1 MSWIYLMMAILLEV
15 VGTTCMK
22 LSVGFTKLVPSV
34 AMFLLYGAS
43 LGVLTLAL
51 KKIDLNIAYATWSGL
66 GTMLIVLLGI
76 VIYDEPTTG
85 LHYDDV
91 RKLIDVLQR
100 LVSHGNTVMVIEHNL
115 DVIKT
120 ADWIVD
126 LGPDGGARGGH
137 LMGEGTPEQIAAI
150 EGSETGQ
157 YLKPTLNFNNNLV
170 IMPVSA

>member
-22 LSVGFTKLVPSV
+22 LSVGFTKLAPSV

-76 VIYDEPTTG
+76 VIYDEPTTVG
-85 LHYDDV
+85 RMVSILIILLGVISLH
-91 RKLIDVLQR
+91 LQPG
-100 LVSHGNTVMVIEHNL
+100 VH
-115 DVIKT
+115 
-120 ADWIVD
+120 
-126 LGPDGGARGGH
+126 
-137 LMGEGTPEQIAAI
+137 
-150 EGSETGQ
+150 
-157 YLKPTLNFNNNLV
+157 
-170 IMPVSA
+170 

>member
-1 MSWIYLMMAILLEV
+1 LCTYSLFFSQQAQTAQEPQMSWIYLMMAILLEV

-76 VIYDEPTTG
+76 VIYDEPTTVG
-85 LHYDDV
+85 RMVSILIILLGVISLH
-91 RKLIDVLQR
+91 LQPG
-100 LVSHGNTVMVIEHNL
+100 VH
-115 DVIKT
+115 
-120 ADWIVD
+120 
-126 LGPDGGARGGH
+126 
-137 LMGEGTPEQIAAI
+137 
-150 EGSETGQ
+150 
-157 YLKPTLNFNNNLV
+157 
-170 IMPVSA
+170 